1 MGRKKYPTVC
11 DCCEPPVELQNK
23 DSAANHKT
31 VMKKRAANDEAD
43 AAAPSPPP
51 KKLSGLQQTVVAFV
65 EECGNGSLFNYFVNK
80 RTAFYDILDY
90 NLGKYNSQ
98 ERLAI
103 HDKFI
108 NLISEADKKVNC
120 H

>member
-1 MGRKKYPTVC
+1 MCIRYALLYVLDLCTLYKKQAERGCFFNT
-11 DCCEPPVELQNK
+11 
-23 DSAANHKT
+23 
-31 VMKKRAANDEAD
+31 D

-65 EECGNGSLFNYFVNK
+65 EECGNGLLIDYFVNK